1 MKKYEKNMEFS
12 DTLAKSW
19 LPLELELP
27 QDQFAWFAVDELWF
41 TLDLIMANHAALGQ
55 YYSLKSNQL
64 STWIF
69 VLNPSGDGIIKLLSR
84 AIRGRSWKI
93 RRFTRLV

>member
-1 MKKYEKNMEFS
+1 MKKYEKNMEFL

-27 QDQFAWFAVDELWF
+27 QDQFVWFAVEELWF

-55 YYSLKSNQL
+55 YYSLKSNQ
-64 STWIF
+64 
-69 VLNPSGDGIIKLLSR
+69 
-84 AIRGRSWKI
+84 AE
-93 RRFTRLV
+93 